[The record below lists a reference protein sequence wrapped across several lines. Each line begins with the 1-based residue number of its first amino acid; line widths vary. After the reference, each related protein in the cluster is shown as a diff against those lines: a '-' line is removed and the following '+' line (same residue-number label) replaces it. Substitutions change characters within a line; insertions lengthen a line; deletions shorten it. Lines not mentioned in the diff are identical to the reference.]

1 MKFMKGPFF
10 GIRSSFSVEFAL
22 SGDEMVCN
30 TVHSRQ
36 LPRTKA
42 PAQGLRKRRQVAF
55 CAFVSYIRIEDPK
68 KRTPM

>member
-10 GIRSSFSVEFAL
+10 GIRSSFRVEFAL
-22 SGDEMVCN
+22 SGDKMVCN

-55 CAFVSYIRIEDPK
+55 
-68 KRTPM
+68 

>member
-22 SGDEMVCN
+22 SGDKMVCN
-30 TVHSRQ
+30 TVYSRQ

-42 PAQGLRKRRQVAF
+42 PGAGPEKAAAGCFLRF
-55 CAFVSYIRIEDPK
+55 CIIY
-68 KRTPM
+68 